1 MAAGMNKF
9 VQFQKYGVNCKPLCI
24 DIVLQNGIQFYW
36 HILEN
41 LQMESNKA
49 DNFEAIFCTMCLIT
63 IEMGGDDI
71 LVELIRLALD
81 IQVHYITYG
90 TFRTSS

>member
-1 MAAGMNKF
+1 MVLIENL
-9 VQFQKYGVNCKPLCI
+9 CLCI
-24 DIVLQNGIQFYW
+24 DTVLQNGIQFYW

-90 TFRTSS
+90 TFRTSG

>member
-1 MAAGMNKF
+1 
-9 VQFQKYGVNCKPLCI
+9 
-24 DIVLQNGIQFYW
+24 
-36 HILEN
+36 
-41 LQMESNKA
+41 MESNKV

-81 IQVHYITYG
+81 IQVKQHALKEFLSIDLFFVFT
-90 TFRTSS
+90 RDQ

>member
-1 MAAGMNKF
+1 
-9 VQFQKYGVNCKPLCI
+9 
-24 DIVLQNGIQFYW
+24 
-36 HILEN
+36 
-41 LQMESNKA
+41 MESNKV

-81 IQVHYITYG
+81 IQVKQYALKEFLSIDLFFVFT
-90 TFRTSS
+90 RDQ

>member
-1 MAAGMNKF
+1 
-9 VQFQKYGVNCKPLCI
+9 
-24 DIVLQNGIQFYW
+24 
-36 HILEN
+36 
-41 LQMESNKA
+41 MESNKA

-81 IQVHYITYG
+81 IQVKQNALKEFLSTDLSFVF
-90 TFRTSS
+90 TRDQ

>member
-1 MAAGMNKF
+1 
-9 VQFQKYGVNCKPLCI
+9 
-24 DIVLQNGIQFYW
+24 
-36 HILEN
+36 
-41 LQMESNKA
+41 MESNKV

-81 IQVHYITYG
+81 IQVKQYALKEILSIDLFFVFT
-90 TFRTSS
+90 RDQ

>member
-1 MAAGMNKF
+1 
-9 VQFQKYGVNCKPLCI
+9 
-24 DIVLQNGIQFYW
+24 
-36 HILEN
+36 
-41 LQMESNKA
+41 MESNKA

-81 IQVHYITYG
+81 IQVHYTCITYG
-90 TFRTSS
+90 TFRTSG

>member
-1 MAAGMNKF
+1 
-9 VQFQKYGVNCKPLCI
+9 
-24 DIVLQNGIQFYW
+24 
-36 HILEN
+36 
-41 LQMESNKA
+41 MESNKA

-90 TFRTSS
+90 TSRTSG

>member
-1 MAAGMNKF
+1 MVLIENL
-9 VQFQKYGVNCKPLCI
+9 CLCI

-81 IQVHYITYG
+81 IQVHYITYS
-90 TFRTSS
+90 TFRTSG